1 MKWSDRSKFHKAVLL
16 VESLCIL
23 VYSIAVICYFCDI
36 LPSVFEL
43 PWAQACFGT
52 AWLCQG
58 IDNLKISRT
67 SSIINF
73 ITAALAYLTAILRWV
88 LLK

>member
-23 VYSIAVICYFCDI
+23 VCSIAMVCWFCGV
-36 LPSVFEL
+36 LPSVYEL

-52 AWLCQG
+52 AWLCRG
-58 IDNLKISRT
+58 IDNLKISRG
-67 SSIINF
+67 SAILNF
-73 ITAALAYLTAILRWV
+73 VTAALAYLTAILGCF
-88 LLK
+88 L